1 MPLYSGATPPRSQAC
16 TVPTLSLPASL
27 RWRPNHSQC
36 TDNQME
42 AQARYYS
49 QVPRAE
55 KSLVGSES
63 ISSLQSLP
71 KTAHSS
77 SEALAPP
84 MAVCEDTCLSQKAEN
99 MEEWRCQ
106 GQGGQTWKTSWEARL
121 RVRQEQQPEAP
132 LGKLRSRGIGPS

>member
-71 KTAHSS
+71 KTRLIPLQRPWPHPWLYVRTHASPRKQKTWKSGGARVRVDRLGKHPGKLG
-77 SEALAPP
+77 SESGRSN
-84 MAVCEDTCLSQKAEN
+84 SQKHL
-99 MEEWRCQ
+99 
-106 GQGGQTWKTSWEARL
+106 WESSGH
-121 RVRQEQQPEAP
+121 V
-132 LGKLRSRGIGPS
+132 G